1 MAGDGLRRP
10 LNAPPGITP
19 SPGVQPGVSSGV
31 IFARYVI
38 VFGPAGT
45 VSGIFV
51 YAPGTTPGPGNPPI
65 YSFGNST
72 TDPYGNTTTP
82 GVIAYGTGGG
92 YAGLVTQ
99 GGVAGLVLPPGGTTH
114 AFEAPQVF
122 SFTGNAGAANEYQ
135 VLTALSGEETANKGN
150 SGVQLYTAANDSSS
164 GARGSLIITGNQ
176 ILGWNATQLEAD
188 QPILLVPGTAPPATG
203 TYLYATANGIPA
215 AQTADGV
222 NGALDIC
229 GPANTTTNATVNAQ
243 TSLSK
248 LSNSWAVPATDANA
262 GTIYRLTA
270 AGTATWGSTQEALT
284 LALSAFGVSNFVS
297 LPIGATEFTASLA
310 LQWRYQAE
318 VVVVTPGA
326 VATIMGGASLD
337 MGVSG
342 ANELT
347 QVGTNQSAGG
357 FAAFNGANATADTAV
372 ASNITLQAK
381 WGGAFGSI
389 TCDYSYLERLGA

>member
-10 LNAPPGITP
+10 LNAPSGIIP

-38 VFGPAGT
+38 VFGPAGNP
-45 VSGIFV
+45 VGVFV
-51 YAPGTTPGPGNPPI
+51 YTPGTTPGAGNPPDI
-65 YSFGNST
+65 SITQGT
-72 TDPYGNTTTP
+72 TDPYTNTVRP
-82 GVIAYGTGGG
+82 GVWVYGTASS
-92 YAGLVTQ
+92 AGLEAI
-99 GGVAGLVLPPGGTTH
+99 GGTAGLLLIPSGLTH
-114 AFEAPQVF
+114 GVEAPQVF
-122 SFTGNAGAANEYQ
+122 SAANNIGLANEYAYL
-135 VLTALSGEETANKGN
+135 VMLSGEETPGGN
-150 SGVQLYTAANDSSS
+150 AAIQLFSETAD
-164 GARGSLIITGNQ
+164 GTGPARGSLLITGNQ

-347 QVGTNQSAGG
+347 QAGTNQSAGG

-381 WGGAFGSI
+381 WAGAFGSI